1 MYRKDNKDEFYTRKA
16 REEGYPARSIYKL
29 KEIDEKHR
37 LIKKGDFVLDLG
49 SSPGSWVLYLSD
61 KVGQQ
66 GRVFAIDIEDANMPE
81 RANVDFVKKDIFE
94 LTEADLFRIKGK
106 CDVVSADLAPKTS
119 GVISTDVGKS
129 LELSEKAFDIAKFTL
144 RRGGHFIS
152 KIFEGEGVDAFIKI
166 VEKDFRVL
174 KRVRPMAVIKHSKE
188 FYIVAKGFSP
198 N

>member
-16 REEGYPARSIYKL
+16 NDEGYPARSIYKL

-37 LIKKGDFVLDLG
+37 LIKKGDYVLDLG

-66 GRVFAIDIEDANMPE
+66 GRVFAIDIEDASMPE

-94 LTEADLFRIKGK
+94 LTEKDLLSIKGR
-106 CDVVSADLAPKTS
+106 CNVVSADLAPKTT
-119 GVISTDVGKS
+119 GVTFTDVGKS
-129 LELSEKAFDIAKFTL
+129 LELSEKAFEIAKFVL
-144 RRGGHFIS
+144 RRGGHFVS
-152 KIFEGEGVDAFIKI
+152 KIFEGEGVDDFIKI

-174 KRVRPMAVIKHSKE
+174 KRARPMAVIKHSKE
-188 FYIVAKGFSP
+188 FYIVAKGFARD
-198 N
+198 